1 MGRDKCLDW
10 SVSQRLGI
18 GFGAGGLLLVTLV
31 AFSLIQLGHID
42 QMRRQ
47 RAEVVEPRASAADEL
62 EFALL
67 DRAVS
72 ARSYALTLN
81 PDELRAFEN
90 ANRKVHGALAKFSAL
105 QTDPDANSPQSAE
118 IPHLAA
124 RLDQTVS
131 AFVRLA
137 QSRAGPDQLRS
148 AELELAQQ
156 RGELFSRVREY
167 HVLLDRKDSG
177 LLARIG
183 TAQRQLEGALA
194 ALGLLALALFAVTA
208 AMTVQS
214 VRTPALELLAAAR
227 HLAAGD
233 FASAARMAGPA
244 DRRFRDELREL
255 SSAFGRMALAL
266 RDREERL
273 AATARFAAE
282 MAQSIQVPRLCEQG
296 LRQLACYLEAE
307 VGAVYVLSEDRSA
320 LECKAALAFGGKQ
333 SQLDVD
339 EGIPGQVMR
348 TRLPVVVRDIPADTP
363 FHVRLGIDRIPPRT
377 ILAVPLD
384 TADGAIGA
392 MVLASIRELPADAV
406 QFAQA
411 AANQLAISV
420 QNALGHARVEKL
432 AAELQQKS
440 EVLHGQNEELQAQQ
454 EEIQVQVEELHSQ
467 NEELQLQSTELQSV
481 QNGLRE
487 VDARKN
493 KFLAVLS
500 HELRNPLAPIRNS
513 LHILSKVPPGDP
525 QASRAL
531 AVIERQARHLSR
543 LVDDLLD
550 LTRIAHGKVS
560 LQRARVDLAQLIR
573 QAADD
578 SQALFQM
585 NGIHLEVEVPEHCI
599 YAAGD
604 AVRLAQ
610 VVGNL
615 LQNASKFTP
624 PGGRVNLSLEA
635 DGEDGKAIIRVRD
648 TGMGMEP
655 EVLAR
660 LFEPFHQADA
670 SLARSRGGLGLGLA
684 LVKGLVELHGGSV
697 RASSPG
703 LHQGSEFA
711 VELPLTAAQAGCGEV
726 ITQRGGVASAPRR
739 VLIVED
745 NRDAAESL
753 RDVLE
758 SYGHKVEVA
767 PDGPLGLKKI
777 HRFRPDVVL
786 CDIGLP
792 GMNGYEVAQLVR
804 ADASTRGTFLVAL
817 TGYSLPED
825 LRRAADAGFQEH
837 LPKPPDIAKLLELLA
852 RVPSPGIEAE
862 PCAAVSS

>member
-1 MGRDKCLDW
+1 MSRDKCLDW
-10 SVSQRLGI
+10 SVRQRLGI
-18 GFGAGGLLLVTLV
+18 GFGAGGLLLVTLL
-31 AFSLIQLGHID
+31 AFSLGQLGRID

-47 RAEVVEPRASAADEL
+47 RVEAVEPQASVADGL

-72 ARSYALTLN
+72 ARSYALTSD
-81 PDELRAFEN
+81 PGELRAFEN
-90 ANRKVHGALAKFSAL
+90 ANRKVHGALARFNAL
-105 QTDPDANSPQSAE
+105 LAGPDASSPQFAE
-118 IPHLAA
+118 IPALAA
-124 RLDQTVS
+124 RDDQMVND
-131 AFVRLA
+131 FVRLA
-137 QSRAGPDQLRS
+137 QSRARPEQLRA
-148 AELELAQQ
+148 AELKLAQQ
-156 RGELFSRVREY
+156 RQTLLSRVRDY
-167 HVLLDRKDSG
+167 HVLLDRRDNN
-177 LLARIG
+177 LLVRIG
-183 TAQRQLEGALA
+183 TAQRDLEGTLA
-194 ALGLLALALFAVTA
+194 VLGLLALALFAVTA

-214 VRTPALELLAAAR
+214 VRSPALKLLAAAR
-227 HLAAGD
+227 GLAAGD
-233 FASAARMAGPA
+233 FASAARMACPA

-255 SSAFGRMALAL
+255 SSSFGRMALAL

-273 AATARFAAE
+273 AATARFATE

-296 LRQLACYLEAE
+296 LRQLASYLEAE
-307 VGAVYVLSEDRSA
+307 VGAVYILSEERSV
-320 LECKAALAFGGKQ
+320 LECQAALAFDGKQ
-333 SQLDVD
+333 SQLDIE
-339 EGIPGQVMR
+339 EGIPGQVVR
-348 TRLPVVVRDIPADTP
+348 TRLPIVVRDIPADTP

-392 MVLASIRELPADAV
+392 MVLASIRELSPDAV
-406 QFAQA
+406 QFAQTA
-411 AANQLAISV
+411 AKQLAISV
-420 QNALGHARVEKL
+420 QNALGHTHVEKL
-432 AAELQQKS
+432 VAELQQKG
-440 EVLHGQNEELQAQQ
+440 EILHGQYEELQAQR
-454 EEIQVQVEELHSQ
+454 EEIHAQVEELHSQ

-493 KFLAVLS
+493 EFLAVLS

-513 LHILSKVPPGDP
+513 LHILSKVSPSAP
-525 QASRAL
+525 QATRAL
-531 AVIERQARHLSR
+531 AVIDRQARHLSR

-560 LQRARVDLAQLIR
+560 LQRVRVDLAQLVR
-573 QAADD
+573 QAAED
-578 SQALFQM
+578 SQALFQLR
-585 NGIHLEVEVPEHCI
+585 GVDLEVEVPEHCL

-604 AVRLAQ
+604 PVRLAQ

-624 PGGRVNLSLEA
+624 PGGRVSLSLGA
-635 DGEDGKAIIRVRD
+635 DRVESKAIIRVRD
-648 TGMGMEP
+648 TGVGMGP

-684 LVKGLVELHGGSV
+684 LVKGLIELHGGSV

-703 LHQGSEFA
+703 LRQGSEFT
-711 VELPLTAAQAGCGEV
+711 VELPVAAAEEARGES
-726 ITQRGGVASAPRR
+726 ITQRHDVACTPRR

-758 SYGHKVEVA
+758 SYGHKVEIA
-767 PDGPLGLKKI
+767 PDGPLGLKMI
-777 HRFRPDVVL
+777 HQFRPKVVL

-804 ADASTRGTFLVAL
+804 ADVSVRGTFLVAL
-817 TGYSLPED
+817 TGYALPED

-837 LPKPPDIAKLLELLA
+837 LPKPPDIAKLVELLD
-852 RVPSPGIEAE
+852 RVPSPDAEAE
-862 PCAAVSS
+862 SYAAASP